1 MNKTT
6 KTLLIVSL
14 AGLVVG
20 TAFVTGLLPVGNLVA
35 LYVVLPLGAVFFGL
49 FLISLVLE
57 KENALFDNDQ
67 RTVLSPV
74 LSRDSV
80 QRLDSQKEC
89 ASGKGR
95 RESTLASAGAN

>member
-20 TAFVTGLLPVGNLVA
+20 TAFVTGLLPVENLVA

-57 KENALFDNDQ
+57 KEDALFDNDQ
-67 RTVLSPV
+67 RFLSPV
-74 LSRDSV
+74 LSRDTV
-80 QRLDSQKEC
+80 QRLDSQKNF
-89 ASGKGR
+89 SSPKSH
-95 RESTLASAGAN
+95 RESTLASAGTN